1 MKRKRLIR
9 GQVVASPAALFRP
22 ETVITGSNSR
32 VSAQVCVTCFL
43 LRVSNVKRVYV
54 AGELRP
60 RRNTLRNIAGELRT
74 TAVFDTPFVS
84 LYFFRFERHD
94 HRQSEAPLRFSIATI
109 ISFPLPFFSTRRFYS
124 PFDHVVISLQSCLS
138 TCCVRACVCVC
149 VCVCACVRERER
161 ERVSLYRC
169 IRFNL
174 STGAVVL
181 RFAP

>member
-54 AGELRP
+54 AGGLRP

-74 TAVFDTPFVS
+74 TAVLESDTPFVS
-84 LYFFRFERHD
+84 LYFVRFERHD

-138 TCCVRACVCVC
+138 TCCV
-149 VCVCACVRERER
+149 CVCACEIFVKEEQRQW
-161 ERVSLYRC
+161 L
-169 IRFNL
+169 FFTPALAL
-174 STGAVVL
+174 STSFSEMMIADL
-181 RFAP
+181 NLT